1 MTLKG
6 VFTPKNL
13 SASEYL
19 LALFEP
25 EHNIAVL
32 VRNRATSQT
41 IQRIA
46 RVDTV
51 AHPAFQSWLQGL
63 NEAGADIFAG
73 ANPIKEGA
81 YSRTKE
87 NIREI
92 RHVYLDL
99 DERADETLAAIR
111 ASNEVPRPNFVLD
124 TSCGKHQI
132 LWRVDGLDQ
141 GQAESLLRNLANQFG
156 GDPAATDSTRVLRLP
171 GFKNRKYKTQE
182 FVVQAHHESAQI
194 YFARDFL
201 IQEDAPSALRHL
213 EHSKGAL
220 ASGHKSQSE
229 RDWAYAKR
237 ALARGDDP
245 ETVIQRIADYR
256 ADDKHDP
263 LYYARLTVNKAQIDL
278 KREASE
284 VAKTGTQTP
293 DQPPSERAILGRE

>member
-1 MTLKG
+1 MTPSS

-25 EHNIAVL
+25 EHSVAVL

-51 AHPAFQSWLQGL
+51 AHPAFQSWLKGL
-63 NEAGADIFAG
+63 NQAGADVFAS

-99 DERADETLAAIR
+99 DEGADEALAAIR
-111 ASNEVPRPNFVLD
+111 ASNEVPRPNFVLG
-124 TSCGKHQI
+124 TSPGKHQI
-132 LWRVDGLDQ
+132 LWRVDGLQ
-141 GQAESLLRNLANQFG
+141 QTEAESLLRSLANQFG

-182 FVVQAHHESAQI
+182 FVVQAHHESNQI
-194 YFARDFL
+194 YLGRDFL
-201 IQEDAPSALRHL
+201 IQEDAPSAPRHL
-213 EHSKGAL
+213 EHIRGAP

-229 RDWAYAKR
+229 QDWAYAKR
-237 ALARGDDP
+237 ALARGDEP
-245 ETVIQRIADYR
+245 AEVIRRIADYR
-256 ADDKHDP
+256 AEDKP
-263 LYYARLTVNKAQIDL
+263 NPEYYARHTVEKASAELRSLTTSRAQIENRPAAEIDRGHSRTDL
-278 KREASE
+278 
-284 VAKTGTQTP
+284 V
-293 DQPPSERAILGRE
+293 

>member
-1 MTLKG
+1 MSPQS

-25 EHNIAVL
+25 EHSVAVL
-32 VRNRATSQT
+32 VRNRASSQT

-63 NEAGADIFAG
+63 NEAGADIFAS

-81 YSRTKE
+81 HSRTKE

-99 DERADETLAAIR
+99 DDRADEALATIR
-111 ASNEVPRPNFVLD
+111 ASNEVPRPNFVLN
-124 TSCGKHQI
+124 TSPGKHQI
-132 LWRVDGLDQ
+132 IWRVDSLQQTD
-141 GQAESLLRNLANQFG
+141 AESLLRVLASQFG

-182 FVVQAHHESAQI
+182 FVIQAHQESNQI
-194 YFARDFL
+194 YYARDFL
-201 IQEDAPSALRHL
+201 IQEDSPDAPRHL
-213 EHSKGAL
+213 DLIRNAL
-220 ASGHKSQSE
+220 ASEHKSQSE
-229 RDWAYAKR
+229 HDWAYAKR
-237 ALARGDDP
+237 ALARGDEP
-245 ETVIQRIADYR
+245 EQVIRRIADYR
-256 ADDKHDP
+256 ADDKP
-263 LYYARLTVNKAQIDL
+263 NPEYYARLTVTKAQADISTEKD
-278 KREASE
+278 RS
-284 VAKTGTQTP
+284 TP
-293 DQPPSERAILGRE
+293 LPDRATHAVNSRT